1 MRMGIIF
8 FHRTAYVTISLTILR
23 SRTMLRKFKI
33 QHRLIGTFLIV
44 SVIPVLFLGYFAYKL
59 YSDSISEKLST
70 STFQAITLVNKNL
83 LAELQ
88 NYQYLNGSISTSEI
102 IQANLSYRHSQQ
114 EVTETSKE
122 AAMDAIF
129 RTIFPSH
136 VVTVSIYDTNLV
148 PFYEL
153 GFEMIS
159 KESLQKAI
167 AGVNENA
174 PYDGLTYVKT
184 TRSFDTIAV
193 GRKIHAEHNSSEQIG
208 YSFVFISADLF
219 SKNVL
224 STIDLGTGSKLI
236 MMGRDGTILSA
247 SDKDIPLGEQFAD
260 PALLRMIKEKQTHNR
275 SSFSG
280 LINGADQQVS
290 YIYNEQIGWYLISL
304 MPYSYINS
312 EISNIT
318 LSMAVIIFTIVI
330 ICIVIIYF
338 MNNSIV
344 KPINRI
350 IAFTHQISNGEFS
363 NRIRDNNED
372 EMSVLSRK
380 INSMVSEIE
389 RLMNAQKL
397 DDKRKRELELQMLQ
411 SQINPHFLFNTLN
424 TLRWLAVINQV
435 PVLNSGIS
443 SLSELLR
450 STILDHN
457 EEVTIEQELQNLTH
471 YFEIQ
476 KIRYAD
482 RFQVQYQ
489 VDNELSHVLI
499 PKLILQ
505 PVAENAIIHGISEHG
520 KSIDIVIKVAQA
532 DHQLLI
538 EISDNGKGFDMD
550 RYLNSD
556 NKNKLSGI
564 GVMNVNER
572 IKLHYGDGY
581 GLFITSVVGKGTDC
595 KIIIPIRKSEGG

>member
-1 MRMGIIF
+1 
-8 FHRTAYVTISLTILR
+8 
-23 SRTMLRKFKI
+23 MLRKFKI

-44 SVIPVLFLGYFAYKL
+44 SVIPIIFLGYYAYKL
-59 YSDSISEKLST
+59 YSESISDKLST
-70 STFQAITLVNKNL
+70 STYQAITLVNKNL

-88 NYQYLNGSISTSEI
+88 NYQFLNGSISTNEFV
-102 IQANLSYRHSQQ
+102 QANLASGRSQQ
-114 EVTETSKE
+114 AVSATTKE

-136 VVTVSIYDTNLV
+136 VVTVSIYDTNLD

-153 GFEMIS
+153 GFETIS
-159 KESLQKAI
+159 NSYLEKAI
-167 AGVNENA
+167 SDVNNNA
-174 PYDGLTYVKT
+174 PYDGLTYVRT
-184 TRSFDTIAV
+184 TRSYDTIAV
-193 GRKIHAEHNSSEQIG
+193 GRKIHAEHDSSEQIG
-208 YSFVFISADLF
+208 YAFVYVSTDLF
-219 SKNVL
+219 SKNIL
-224 STIDLGTGSKLI
+224 SSVDLGTGSKLI
-236 MMGRDGTILSA
+236 IMGRDGTVFS
-247 SDKDIPLGEQFAD
+247 SNDKEIALGEQYSD
-260 PALLRMIKEKQTHNR
+260 PALFQSIKEQHKNNV

-280 LINGADQQVS
+280 LINNADQQVS

-312 EISNIT
+312 ETSQIM
-318 LSMAVIIFTIVI
+318 LSMTVIVLIIVI
-330 ICIVIIYF
+330 SCIFIIYF

-344 KPINRI
+344 KPIKGI
-350 IAFTHQISNGEFS
+350 IAFSNQISNGEFS
-363 NRIRDNNED
+363 NRIQDENDD

-389 RLMNAQKL
+389 RLMENQKL

-435 PVLNSGIS
+435 PVLNNGIS

-450 STILDHN
+450 STILDN
-457 EEVTIEQELQNLTH
+457 DEEITIEQELQNLAH

-482 RFQVQYQ
+482 RFQVKYEI
-489 VDNELSHVLI
+489 DDELLSFLI

-520 KSIDIVIKVAQA
+520 KSIDIIIKVQ
-532 DHQLLI
+532 QLDNQLHI
-538 EISDNGKGFDMD
+538 EITDNGKGFDTIVN
-550 RYLNSD
+550 LNS
-556 NKNKLSGI
+556 NHTNKLSGI
-564 GVMNVNER
+564 GVKNVNER
-572 IKLHYGDGY
+572 IKLHYGAQY
-581 GLFITSVVGKGTDC
+581 GLFISSVVGEGTSC
-595 KIIIPIRKSEGG
+595 TMIIPIQK

>member
-1 MRMGIIF
+1 
-8 FHRTAYVTISLTILR
+8 
-23 SRTMLRKFKI
+23 MLRKFKI

-44 SVIPVLFLGYFAYKL
+44 SVIPILFLGYYAYTL
-59 YSDSISEKLST
+59 YSESISDKLSA
-70 STFQAITLVNKNL
+70 STYQAITLVNKNL
-83 LAELQ
+83 LVELQ
-88 NYQYLNGSISTSEI
+88 NYQYLNGSISTNEFV
-102 IQANLSYRHSQQ
+102 QANLSNQRLQQ
-114 EVTETSKE
+114 AVTDTSKE

-153 GFEMIS
+153 GFETIS
-159 KESLQKAI
+159 NDSLHKAI
-167 AGVNENA
+167 SAVNDNA
-174 PYDGLTYVKT
+174 PYDGLTYIKT
-184 TRSFDTIAV
+184 IRSYDTIAV

-208 YSFVFISADLF
+208 YALVFISTDLF

-224 STIDLGTGSKLI
+224 STVDLGTGSKLI
-236 MMGRDGTILSA
+236 IMGRDGTVLSA
-247 SDKDIPLGEQFAD
+247 SDKEIALGEQFSD
-260 PALLRMIKEKQTHNR
+260 PALFQMIKEQQAHNN

-280 LINGADQQVS
+280 AVNNADQQIS

-318 LSMAVIIFTIVI
+318 ISMTVIVLLIVI
-330 ICIVIIYF
+330 TCIVIIYF

-344 KPINRI
+344 KPIKGI
-350 IAFTHQISNGEFS
+350 IAFSNQISNGELS
-363 NRIRDNNED
+363 NRIQDENDD

-389 RLMNAQKL
+389 RLIDNQKL
-397 DDKRKRELELQMLQ
+397 DEKRKRELELQMLQ

-435 PVLNSGIS
+435 PVLNNGIS

-450 STILDHN
+450 STILDNN
-457 EEVTIEQELQNLTH
+457 EEVTIEQELQNLSH

-482 RFQVQYQ
+482 RFQVEYEI
-489 VDNELSHVLI
+489 NEELLHYLI

-520 KSIDIVIKVAQA
+520 KSIEIVIKVQQIAN
-532 DHQLLI
+532 QLII
-538 EISDNGKGFDMD
+538 EINDNGKGFDMD
-550 RYLNSD
+550 RYLNSN

-564 GVMNVNER
+564 GITNVNER
-572 IKLHYGDGY
+572 IKLHYGDSY
-581 GLFITSVVGKGTDC
+581 GLFISSVVGQGTSC
-595 KIIIPIRKSEGG
+595 KMIIPILKSEGG

>member
-1 MRMGIIF
+1 MM
-8 FHRTAYVTISLTILR
+8 
-23 SRTMLRKFKI
+23 RKFKI

-44 SVIPVLFLGYFAYKL
+44 SVIPILFLGYYAYQL
-59 YSDSISEKLST
+59 YSKSISDKLSA
-70 STFQAITLVNKNL
+70 STYQAITLVNKNL

-88 NYQYLNGSISTSEI
+88 NYQYLNGSISTSEFV
-102 IQANLSYRHSQQ
+102 QANLSSKRLHQ
-114 EVTETSKE
+114 EVTKTSKE

-136 VVTVSIYDTNLV
+136 VVTVSIYDTNLN

-153 GFEMIS
+153 GFETIS
-159 KESLQKAI
+159 QESLQDAI
-167 AGVNENA
+167 DAVNANV

-184 TRSFDTIAV
+184 TRSYDTIAL

-208 YSFVFISADLF
+208 YGLVFISSDLF
-219 SKNVL
+219 SKNIL
-224 STIDLGTGSKLI
+224 SAVDLGAGSKLI
-236 MMGRDGTILSA
+236 VMGNDGTILSS
-247 SDKDIPLGEQFAD
+247 SDKEIALGEPFSD
-260 PALLRMIKEKQTHNR
+260 PKLFQSIQEQQIHNR
-275 SSFSG
+275 SIFSG
-280 LINGADQQVS
+280 IIDNYDQQIS

-318 LSMAVIIFTIVI
+318 ISMFIIIVSI
-330 ICIVIIYF
+330 VVVCTVIIYF
-338 MNNSIV
+338 MNRSIV
-344 KPINRI
+344 KPIKAI
-350 IAFTHQISNGEFS
+350 MAFSNQISNGELS
-363 NRIRDNNED
+363 NRIQDENDD

-380 INSMVSEIE
+380 INSMVSEME
-389 RLMNAQKL
+389 RLMNNQKL

-435 PVLNSGIS
+435 PVLNNGIS

-450 STILDHN
+450 STILDNN
-457 EEVTIEQELQNLTH
+457 EEVTIQQELQNLSH

-482 RFQVQYQ
+482 RFEVVYEIDDEVQH
-489 VDNELSHVLI
+489 LLI

-505 PVAENAIIHGISEHG
+505 PVAENAIIHGTSELG
-520 KSIDIVIKVAQA
+520 KSINIEIKVKQK

-538 EISDNGKGFDMD
+538 EINDNGKGFDMN
-550 RYLNSD
+550 RMIHSD
-556 NKNKLSGI
+556 SKNKLSGI
-564 GVMNVNER
+564 GVINVNER
-572 IKLHYGDGY
+572 IKLHYGDSY
-581 GLFITSVVGKGTDC
+581 GLFISSIVGQGTSC
-595 KIIIPIRKSEGG
+595 KIIIPIQKSEGS